1 MNKYIDKNFWQ
12 EWNISPGYII
22 KKTHN
27 FIRTSVKNNNKLINM
42 DLTNKKNHAIFLSIL
57 ANDRTEYAMIH
68 TISKFLQVVGIQVP
82 KGTTVTLVKQ
92 SNQTSSDFIKCGYTV
107 NILLSTYASELN
119 IKKAIY
125 DKIVEFY
132 SIIKDDS
139 GYNDIDKRF
148 LVKIIKKYTNSGIN
162 LNINDKK
169 LLINY
174 KKEIGKIENTI
185 MRNIIDTDNKYIE
198 FSKKDLSGLP
208 QLKHH
213 IINNNPIKYGISLD
227 NMSYLKC
234 MRYIQNPNVRKYI
247 EYCYGRKCIKNMD
260 NILKLLVL
268 RYKHAQI
275 LSFNNHSDYIVTN
288 QMAINSNNINQC
300 LKNLLAKLDI
310 RYYKE
315 MTTLLKVINKSK
327 SKSNSNPKKVNSWD
341 LQYYITQWKLQYGI
355 NYKIINKYFPI
366 NHVIPTTFSIYQYL
380 FNLKFT
386 KLKNPI
392 VWHKD
397 VTMYEVR
404 QLKSNKLVGYFYLDP
419 YKRHNKT
426 NQIKCVGLRPNCV
439 YPMEGSETKPPTST
453 RSVWGSRN
461 KPTYP
466 YNKNIHQVP
475 IVAIL
480 APFKKNSL
488 LTHPDVI
495 AFFCE
500 FEYVIYYLCNRSKYC
515 IFNGI
520 FAETEFINTI
530 PLVMGNIC
538 WENIILK
545 KLSSHYKTKKPL
557 PDKIINKLKNVKNL
571 TIGINYKIIILNA
584 IYDQMIHTHNK
595 FINYCETL
603 LKNNDIKIRGKAI
616 INYMSTAYKKL
627 YNGIMCYKHN
637 PLYSVQFNDGTF
649 MPGSWKN
656 LIANKDGRSYEYIW
670 SKIISLEIYQN
681 KFLNNGPVTL
691 SSLKSSAL
699 DLKKNLIEK
708 GGSIDATILIK
719 NYLGKLPT
727 IDGFLKMYNLYVNP
741 EYSFYLNSDKSTF
754 NNKYNYNS
762 KSNYNNIHRRLNI
775 SNKYNNIPSVPSVS
789 SAMYSNKFCE
799 ISDTYSYATNNNRMD
814 NINHIKNKLNKLQQE
829 DSIVE
834 DSEYINENIFI
845 KKK

>member
-1 MNKYIDKNFWQ
+1 
-12 EWNISPGYII
+12 
-22 KKTHN
+22 
-27 FIRTSVKNNNKLINM
+27 
-42 DLTNKKNHAIFLSIL
+42 
-57 ANDRTEYAMIH
+57 
-68 TISKFLQVVGIQVP
+68 
-82 KGTTVTLVKQ
+82 
-92 SNQTSSDFIKCGYTV
+92 
-107 NILLSTYASELN
+107 
-119 IKKAIY
+119 
-125 DKIVEFY
+125 
-132 SIIKDDS
+132 
-139 GYNDIDKRF
+139 
-148 LVKIIKKYTNSGIN
+148 
-162 LNINDKK
+162 
-169 LLINY
+169 
-174 KKEIGKIENTI
+174 
-185 MRNIIDTDNKYIE
+185 
-198 FSKKDLSGLP
+198 
-208 QLKHH
+208 
-213 IINNNPIKYGISLD
+213 
-227 NMSYLKC
+227 
-234 MRYIQNPNVRKYI
+234 
-247 EYCYGRKCIKNMD
+247 
-260 NILKLLVL
+260 
-268 RYKHAQI
+268 
-275 LSFNNHSDYIVTN
+275 
-288 QMAINSNNINQC
+288 
-300 LKNLLAKLDI
+300 
-310 RYYKE
+310 
-315 MTTLLKVINKSK
+315 
-327 SKSNSNPKKVNSWD
+327 
-341 LQYYITQWKLQYGI
+341 
-355 NYKIINKYFPI
+355 
-366 NHVIPTTFSIYQYL
+366 
-380 FNLKFT
+380 
-386 KLKNPI
+386 
-392 VWHKD
+392 
-397 VTMYEVR
+397 MYEVR

-681 KFLNNGPVTL
+681 KFLNNRTISPSM

-708 GGSIDATILIK
+708 GGSIDARILIK
-719 NYLGKLPT
+719 DYLGKLPT
-727 IDGFLKMYNLYVNP
+727 INGFLKMYNLDVNP

-754 NNKYNYNS
+754 NYNDQFNIKNKYNIPTMPYRNVT
-762 KSNYNNIHRRLNI
+762 
-775 SNKYNNIPSVPSVS
+775 NIPSEY

-799 ISDTYSYATNNNRMD
+799 INDTYPLEKSRSKPPYTDTISNIANTGRMN
-814 NINHIKNKLNKLQQE
+814 NINHIKNKLNNLQQE
-829 DSIVE
+829 DSSE
-834 DSEYINENIFI
+834 DDEYINENIFI
-845 KKK
+845 KKT